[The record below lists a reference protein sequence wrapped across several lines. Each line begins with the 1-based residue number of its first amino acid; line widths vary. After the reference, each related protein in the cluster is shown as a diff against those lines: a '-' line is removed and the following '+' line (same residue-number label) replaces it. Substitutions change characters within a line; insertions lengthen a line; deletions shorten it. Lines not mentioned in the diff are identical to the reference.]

1 MKLKRIVILIIFS
14 LVFCITTTLV
24 YAEKLELTL
33 DKAIAIGLKN
43 SASLQSRMLAIY
55 SAEAG
60 VKSAKGSYY
69 PDLSLSS
76 TYTHLFEENKSGV
89 TIPITYTSSQDP
101 VSISVDLS
109 QNIFS
114 FGKVKGAID
123 LTVKNVL
130 LAKLGYEEQKRA
142 LVVDIKRAFYDYI
155 LAKEMMKVQEQTL
168 TYKKDALDIAKERY
182 HVGLA
187 PDYDVLKAESDIQSF
202 EPSLISAQ
210 NQLEYALLN
219 VFDLLGI
226 KDKKAVD
233 VELIGSLKEEYTILN
248 KDELV
253 RMAMANNYSIQQYKE
268 YIFSQEIQNK
278 LNNSQ
283 KMPSIKGFASYS
295 LRSGFDSRTGKAIY
309 LGEDSWDGDLSM
321 GMRLQVPLSS
331 LFPWSSESASIKQGK
346 LDLEK
351 LNTELCSL
359 ESDISLSIDNIML
372 NLKYQVSNI
381 TSSKKSVELARRL
394 FDSAKQRYI
403 NGLITS
409 LEFQDTQV
417 SLNTAR
423 IGYLESVHDYKSA
436 LFDLMD
442 VIGVAHL

>member
-1 MKLKRIVILIIFS
+1 MKPKMIVILIIFS
-14 LVFCITTTLV
+14 LVFCIITTLG

-33 DKAIAIGLKN
+33 DEAIAIGVKN
-43 SASLQSRMLAIY
+43 RASLQSKLLAIY

-89 TIPITYTSSQDP
+89 TISTSYTSSQDP

-114 FGKVKGAID
+114 FGKVKDTID
-123 LTVKNVL
+123 LTEKNVL
-130 LAKLGYEEQKRA
+130 LANLGYEEEKRA
-142 LVVDIKRAFYDYI
+142 LVVDIKRAFYGYV
-155 LAKEMMKVQEQTL
+155 LAKEMLKVQEQTL
-168 TYKKDALDIAKERY
+168 TYRKDALEIAKERY
-182 HVGLA
+182 RAGLS
-187 PDYDVLKAESDIQSF
+187 PDYDVLKAESDMQSF

-210 NQLEYALLN
+210 NQVEYALLN
-219 VFDLLGI
+219 VYNLLGI
-226 KDKKAVD
+226 KDKKTVD

-253 RMAMANNYSIQQYKE
+253 CMAMSNNYSVQQYKE

-283 KMPSIKGFASYS
+283 KVPTIKGFASYS
-295 LRSGFDSRTGKAIY
+295 LRSGFDPETGKARY
-309 LGEDSWDGDLSM
+309 WGEDSWNGDLSM

-381 TSSKKSVELARRL
+381 NSSKKSVELAERL
-394 FDSAKQRYI
+394 FNSAKQRYE

-409 LEFQDTQV
+409 LEFKDTQV

-423 IGYLESVHDYKSA
+423 IGYLESVYDYKSA